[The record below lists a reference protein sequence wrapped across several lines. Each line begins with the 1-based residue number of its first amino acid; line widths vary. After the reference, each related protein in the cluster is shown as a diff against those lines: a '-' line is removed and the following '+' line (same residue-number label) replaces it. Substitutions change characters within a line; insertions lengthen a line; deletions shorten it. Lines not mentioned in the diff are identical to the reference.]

1 MAEAVAVA
9 RPREEGPATRLVEL
23 LDARDLERA
32 TDLTV
37 EMATEAVE
45 WPEVGPKI
53 KQWWVG
59 QFRVR
64 VGGEAAHDAE
74 EVWLKA
80 EADARARNEAE
91 VLDVAPAAP
100 EVGKAAD
107 AFVPQ
112 AVKSKPGPAERS
124 WPEPPTA
131 PDNAFGFERLTYP
144 RGLLGH
150 VVQYIVDTAALPDR
164 RMALAGALSACA
176 KGLDRKVIGPTGNST
191 ILFVVLIAETGAGKQ
206 HILNCIRMMLRA
218 IGEES
223 AIVASGIASVQSI
236 EEVLEGKKEAG
247 GKPSA
252 LVVIDE
258 FGGFLSRI
266 SSKGQTGNVA
276 EIPTLL
282 QTLWG
287 WPPELE
293 WQGSIKVGKAEPPKV
308 YGPAFSIFGS
318 STERAFFMALKKK
331 EVANGFVNRNL
342 LFNAGRGAEERVKP
356 KYDWLK
362 CPEWLAKALKD
373 AAGPSASVNN
383 QRLAHLQDSKLV
395 VLKDFRRIGWGA
407 GAEELW
413 MKFEKEIRGM
423 PSVEDRELWIRA
435 PEIAE
440 RIATVLA
447 VYRGAARVAVED
459 LEWAIEVVRH
469 STQQLVRGLDKHMLE
484 DFEQADLVERIREE
498 FRRKEVLS
506 VGQIRKL
513 CERKTNDYRK
523 IDQAIEHL
531 VKCGDTVELD
541 PSDGAGR
548 PTKKW
553 RWERSK

>member
-1 MAEAVAVA
+1 VSAWSIKRVDHA
-9 RPREEGPATRLVEL
+9 RSR
-23 LDARDLERA
+23 
-32 TDLTV
+32 
-37 EMATEAVE
+37 
-45 WPEVGPKI
+45 
-53 KQWWVG
+53 
-59 QFRVR
+59 
-64 VGGEAAHDAE
+64 
-74 EVWLKA
+74 
-80 EADARARNEAE
+80 
-91 VLDVAPAAP
+91 
-100 EVGKAAD
+100 
-107 AFVPQ
+107 
-112 AVKSKPGPAERS
+112 
-124 WPEPPTA
+124 
-131 PDNAFGFERLTYP
+131 
-144 RGLLGH
+144 
-150 VVQYIVDTAALPDR
+150 
-164 RMALAGALSACA
+164 
-176 KGLDRKVIGPTGNST
+176 DRKVIGPTGNST
-191 ILFVVLIAETGAGKQ
+191 ILFVVLIAETGVGKQ

-236 EEVLEGKKEAG
+236 EEVLEGKKDVG
-247 GKPSA
+247 GKASA

-258 FGGFLSRI
+258 FGGFLNRI
-266 SSKGQTGNVA
+266 SSKGQTGNVS

-293 WQGSIKVGKAEPPKV
+293 WQGSIKVGKADPPKV

-318 STERAFFMALKKK
+318 STERAFFIALKKK

-356 KYDWLK
+356 KYDWLN
-362 CPEWLAKALKD
+362 CPGWLAKALKEV
-373 AAGPSASVNN
+373 AGPPAPINN
-383 QRLAHLQDSKLV
+383 QRLVHEEAGKRFTFR
-395 VLKDFRRIGWGA
+395 DFRRVRWGV

-413 MKFEKEIRGM
+413 MQFEKEIRGM

-440 RIATVLA
+440 RLATVVA
-447 VYRGAARVAVED
+447 VYRGATSIEVED

-469 STQQLVRGLDKHMLE
+469 STRQLVGGLDKHMLE

-498 FRRKEVLS
+498 FRRKGVQT

-513 CERKTNDYRK
+513 CERKTGDYRK

-531 VKCGDTVELD
+531 LKCGDIVELD

-553 RWERSK
+553 RWDRK